1 MQLIDYTGQKI
12 LTHRLHPT
20 ADFPRAAIGRAARLI
35 QRCFDSLGDENEGCT
50 AFHLDWI
57 ARAMRQY
64 KGRCV
69 VGRVVAPPASS
80 PLIRP
85 RTTNRSEH
93 IAAEYEG
100 AEPIHGGMS

>member
-20 ADFPRAAIGRAARLI
+20 ADFHVAAIGRASRLI
-35 QRCFDSLGDENEGCT
+35 PPFFVSLGHKNEGFT

-57 ARAMRQY
+57 ARVMRQY
-64 KGRCV
+64 KGWCV
-69 VGRVVAPPASS
+69 VGRIVAPPASP

-85 RTTNRSEH
+85 RTANRSEH